1 MGKQGGKRA
10 RVDGVRPLHVA
21 AAAAAPPFDGAAG
34 PGGDAKRMKPA
45 PGGGASFSS
54 RSSHEA
60 SRQAAAAPPPTQ
72 KPAHL
77 GPAKPRLSAVA
88 GAPLFS
94 SLEVAAE
101 LKLAIS
107 EDLGFASMTPVQ
119 AATLPLILQGK
130 DLLAKAK
137 TGTGKTLAF
146 LVPTLHRLLSHPR
159 THADAG
165 PEGPIRALVLSP
177 TRELAAQTQ
186 TEAIALLGRAG
197 GRVRSALVVG
207 GNKPGGD
214 AARMRG
220 PLDLL
225 VATPGRLKDHCE
237 NTPGFSARLRGCETL
252 ILDEGDQLLAAG
264 FMPDIQRILAHLTS
278 PRRQSLCFSATI
290 PPDLARVLGVAL
302 RPGHA
307 SVDCV
312 GADAPDTHAK
322 VPQSWALVEAADQ
335 LATVMRLVREE
346 QASDPL
352 AKIIIFFTTARQTQF
367 GAEALNALGISC
379 LEIHSRKSQAKR
391 DAAAAAF
398 RGAKAAVMASSDV
411 SARGVDYPDV
421 TLVIQLG
428 VPSNRE
434 QYIHRL
440 GRTGRAGKEGRG
452 VLLLSPYEEF
462 FVHKDLVGLPITPE
476 PPHVPL
482 TASERKEVDAAVQ
495 RVPME
500 TRTSAYGA
508 WLGFY
513 NGMCGK
519 LRWGKPELV
528 SQANAY
534 GAAAMG
540 LLTPPPISAQT
551 IGKMGLRG
559 TPGLNVQKGESG
571 WGGGGGGYTPPGQG
585 RSGAGRDDG
594 GRGGGPPGGRGG
606 GRSGGGGRGGGGR
619 GGGGGAPRRT
629 MP

>member
-1 MGKQGGKRA
+1 MLLSRLPRALGRMGKQGGKRS
-10 RVDGVRPLHVA
+10 RFEGGVRHVHGVA
-21 AAAAAPPFDGAAG
+21 AMAAAPPYDGAGA
-34 PGGDAKRMKPA
+34 GDAKRMKPA
-45 PGGGASFSS
+45 TAPAAGRPNFTS
-54 RSSHEA
+54 RSGVEA
-60 SRQAAAAPPPTQ
+60 ATHQPPAAAPAPVP
-72 KPAHL
+72 KPAHAA
-77 GPAKPRLSAVA
+77 AKPRLAAIA
-88 GAPLFS
+88 GAPLFE

-107 EDLGFASMTPVQ
+107 DDLGFASMTPVQ

-146 LVPTLHRLLSHPR
+146 LVPTLHRLLTHPR

-165 PEGPIRALVLSP
+165 PDGPIRALVLSP

-237 NTPGFSARLRGCETL
+237 NTAGFSARLKGCETL

-290 PPDLARVLGVAL
+290 PPDLAKVLGVAL
-302 RPGHA
+302 RKDHA

-367 GAEALNALGISC
+367 GAEASP
-379 LEIHSRKSQAKR
+379 R
-391 DAAAAAF
+391 
-398 RGAKAAVMASSDV
+398 
-411 SARGVDYPDV
+411 
-421 TLVIQLG
+421 
-428 VPSNRE
+428 PS
-434 QYIHRL
+434 
-440 GRTGRAGKEGRG
+440 G
-452 VLLLSPYEEF
+452 
-462 FVHKDLVGLPITPE
+462 
-476 PPHVPL
+476 
-482 TASERKEVDAAVQ
+482 
-495 RVPME
+495 
-500 TRTSAYGA
+500 
-508 WLGFY
+508 
-513 NGMCGK
+513 
-519 LRWGKPELV
+519 
-528 SQANAY
+528 
-534 GAAAMG
+534 
-540 LLTPPPISAQT
+540 TPPPPPSAAQ
-551 IGKMGLRG
+551 R
-559 TPGLNVQKGESG
+559 
-571 WGGGGGGYTPPGQG
+571 PP
-585 RSGAGRDDG
+585 
-594 GRGGGPPGGRGG
+594 
-606 GRSGGGGRGGGGR
+606 
-619 GGGGGAPRRT
+619 
-629 MP
+629 